1 MQLNVNQNVGP
12 NKVPTPP
19 SLNKSVKQND
29 VNETRIQFFQQISD
43 PVRHS
48 ILDLLLKENEIS
60 VTDILLKLKKPQ
72 TLISYHLRCLK
83 ELGLVIGKKADD
95 DGRKT
100 LYSLHA
106 PKAVQSMFSMAEEYI
121 RVHGNCGNNP
131 CNNE

>member
-1 MQLNVNQNVGP
+1 MMRQNVDPKGFQG
-12 NKVPTPP
+12 TPIVE
-19 SLNKSVKQND
+19 KD
-29 VNETRIQFFQQISD
+29 AMETRIQFFQQIAD

-48 ILDLLLKENEIS
+48 ILDLLSKESEIS

-106 PKAVQSMFSMAEEYI
+106 PKAVQAMFNLAEDYI
-121 RVHGNCGNNP
+121 KQHGNCGNNP
-131 CNNE
+131 CDLE

>member
-1 MQLNVNQNVGP
+1 MMRQNIDP
-12 NKVPTPP
+12 ARASPP
-19 SLNKSVKQND
+19 MVEKD
-29 VNETRIQFFQQISD
+29 TMETRIQFFQQIAD

-48 ILDLLLKENEIS
+48 ILDLLSKENEIS

-106 PKAVQSMFSMAEEYI
+106 PKAVQQMFTLAENYI
-121 RVHGNCGNNP
+121 KQHGNCGNNP
-131 CNNE
+131 CSQD

>member
-1 MQLNVNQNVGP
+1 MMRPNLN
-12 NKVPTPP
+12 
-19 SLNKSVKQND
+19 SKSVNTTSTSVLEKDNI
-29 VNETRIQFFQQISD
+29 ETRIQFFQQIAD

-48 ILDLLLKENEIS
+48 ILDLLSKENEIS
-60 VTDILLKLKKPQ
+60 VTDILIKLKKPQ

-106 PKAVQSMFSMAEEYI
+106 PKEVQALFALAEDYI
-121 RVHGNCGNNP
+121 RVHGKCGTTP
-131 CNNE
+131 CNLEN

>member
-1 MQLNVNQNVGP
+1 MMRP
-12 NKVPTPP
+12 NINT
-19 SLNKSVKQND
+19 KSAPVSTTSVAEKDNI
-29 VNETRIQFFQQISD
+29 ETRIQFFQQIAD

-48 ILDLLLKENEIS
+48 ILDLLSKENEIS
-60 VTDILLKLKKPQ
+60 VTDILIKLKKPQ

-106 PKAVQSMFSMAEEYI
+106 PKSVQKLFALAEDYI
-121 RVHGNCGNNP
+121 SKHGNCGNSP
-131 CNNE
+131 CNLDS

>member
-1 MQLNVNQNVGP
+1 MMRPNVD
-12 NKVPTPP
+12 
-19 SLNKSVKQND
+19 SKSFQGTQIVEKD
-29 VNETRIQFFQQISD
+29 AMETRIQFFQQIAD

-106 PKAVQSMFSMAEEYI
+106 PKAVQAMINLAEDYI
-121 RVHGNCGNNP
+121 KQHGNCGNNP
-131 CNNE
+131 CNLE